1 MNYAGMT
8 VSEVETTIYAMGG
21 DTVPRAAFDA
31 LLSAMDADIAEL
43 TAAEDATDA
52 RIVGLEVA
60 RSDALLRS
68 VAANDQLAR
77 LRNQLRDVIRALD
90 KAGLADVAESVESIH
105 MGVFQVERA
114 LLP

>member
-1 MNYAGMT
+1 
-8 VSEVETTIYAMGG
+8 
-21 DTVPRAAFDA
+21 
-31 LLSAMDADIAEL
+31 
-43 TAAEDATDA
+43 
-52 RIVGLEVA
+52 
-60 RSDALLRS
+60 LRS
-68 VAANDQLAR
+68 VAANDQLAK